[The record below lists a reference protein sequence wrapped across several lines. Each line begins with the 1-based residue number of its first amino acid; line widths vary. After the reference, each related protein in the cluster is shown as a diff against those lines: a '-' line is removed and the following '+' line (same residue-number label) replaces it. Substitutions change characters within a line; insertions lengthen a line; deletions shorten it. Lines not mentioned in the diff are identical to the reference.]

1 MDDAEAR
8 DDRATPTSYDDVEEP
23 ADGDQPDRSGVAEEP
38 LDDDQPEPSGLASE
52 EPDLDADAVV
62 IEEVT
67 DVRADDSSPAPASPE
82 AARHAAPTDDDVRDN
97 GVVGDREQL
106 YQRWSVIQASFVD
119 DPQGSVTAAA
129 ELVTETISTLVA
141 SAQERERGLRG
152 EWDREGVDTEGL
164 RNVLRGYR
172 RFLEQLAAR

>member
-8 DDRATPTSYDDVEEP
+8 EDRATPASREDVAEP
-23 ADGDQPDRSGVAEEP
+23 ADGDQPDRSGLAEEP
-38 LDDDQPEPSGLASE
+38 ADDDQPEPTGLASE
-52 EPDLDADAVV
+52 EPDTDADAVV
-62 IEEVT
+62 IAEVT
-67 DVRADDSSPAPASPE
+67 DVRA
-82 AARHAAPTDDDVRDN
+82 DDDVRDN

-129 ELVTETISTLVA
+129 ELVTETIGTLVA

-152 EWDREGVDTEGL
+152 EWDREGIDTEGL
-164 RNVLRGYR
+164 RNVLRSYR
-172 RFLEQLAAR
+172 RFLDQLAAR

>member
-8 DDRATPTSYDDVEEP
+8 EDRATPTSRADVAEP
-23 ADGDQPDRSGVAEEP
+23 ADGDQPDRSGFAEEP
-38 LDDDQPEPSGLASE
+38 VDDDRSEPSGLASE

-67 DVRADDSSPAPASPE
+67 DVP
-82 AARHAAPTDDDVRDN
+82 RHAAPTDDDVRDN

-164 RNVLRGYR
+164 RNVLRSYR